1 MLNSYTSD
9 RLTYSMNPPAWYGMI
24 QFAQGGRIMIDFA
37 DVQPQRGLE
46 VGMPMRMVF
55 RVRDYDHKRGFRRY
69 YWKAAP
75 IYPAGGE

>member
-1 MLNSYTSD
+1 
-9 RLTYSMNPPAWYGMI
+9 
-24 QFAQGGRIMIDFA
+24 MIDFT
-37 DVQPQRGLE
+37 DVEAERGLE

-75 IYPAGGE
+75 VYTGE